1 MNGALAKRPRLSI
14 AWRRGRGD
22 RPSLRPKRPK
32 RPERPRL
39 MQRSE
44 ARGSSRSA
52 RSWAPARFFYGVP
65 ISSLFADRRT
75 LEIVKAR
82 HIAMYLAKELT
93 PRSLPDIGRRIGGK
107 DHTTVLHGVRK
118 IAALIKQDPNLAA
131 EVATIRA
138 RIVERAEGGETKEW
152 RDAKS
157 AAA

>member
-1 MNGALAKRPRLSI
+1 MARSPS
-14 AWRRGRGD
+14 GRGC
-22 RPSLRPKRPK
+22 
-32 RPERPRL
+32 
-39 MQRSE
+39 RSRGGEGAETAELE
-44 ARGSSRSA
+44 AEAAKAARAAQADAEIRSTGIIPIGA
-52 RSWAPARFFYGVP
+52 ILGACAVFYGVP